1 MEKKNSLGFDINVS
15 ILPNGDIQMIRFSDI
30 RKNELMKE
38 ILLDLVKDEKGREE
52 IEYFYKE
59 AEKIELI
66 VGDRIMCG

>member
-1 MEKKNSLGFDINVS
+1 MTKNNLNLDIDVKL
-15 ILPNGDIQMIRFSDI
+15 LPNGKIQMIRFSDI
-30 RKNELMKE
+30 RKNELMKK
-38 ILLDLVKDEKGREE
+38 ILLDLVKDKKGREE